1 MKKKFVLLSLLAAL
15 VFNGCS
21 SDDPEN
27 EGNNNHNEY
36 GYVAVNIVYPQSVGG
51 RAGGESGTT
60 SSGFE
65 AGTSDE
71 NKAETGLFF
80 IFDAAGEPIATP
92 QRIRLESKT
101 VTSSSS
107 SPAIEKKYDAV
118 LSINGA
124 TIKPTEA
131 YILCVLNAPTTM
143 DNRLI
148 GANFDKVKEEIG
160 NYNAHTAG
168 TFIMS
173 NSAYMGSAVGGA
185 PSPLLS
191 AKATGDNITTS
202 KETAA
207 SSPVNIYVERVL
219 AKVRATTSATFKN
232 EGATLD
238 VKGKETTTNTTGNT
252 KFNID
257 ITGIE
262 VANVAKTAYLFKYI
276 ENYPD
281 LSSTWNDMA
290 NKRCYWE
297 TVPIGLEFDNQSD
310 YKIRDNSKKN
320 GRNFDI
326 TSLKKTNTADNRFQT
341 YIQPNTGTPVTSIL
355 VTAQLKE
362 GSTPVNLFYLRGGY
376 YTEAKVKETLLDYI
390 ALEGFCKKT
399 GTTTYDKLTVN
410 DFSTSW
416 RWRNK
421 KDDSSLT
428 NLRSY
433 EAVAQITVK
442 SSVTVVKKEGDTY
455 TNSGETA
462 INTLLKGDEYKVRF
476 YNEGRCYYFVN
487 IEQTPIT
494 GQDGTK
500 YHGVVR
506 NHIYDLTLNSIKGPG
521 VPILDTNDIIIPE
534 TPTGDTR
541 YYLSASVN
549 VLQWKIVTQE
559 VNFK

>member
-92 QRIRLESKT
+92 QRKHLESKT
-101 VTSSSS
+101 GTSS

-118 LSINGA
+118 LAIDGA

-131 YILCVLNAPTTM
+131 YIVCVLNAPTGM

-148 GANFDKVKEEIG
+148 GANFNKVTAEIG
-160 NYNAHTAG
+160 TYDAHTAG

-173 NSAYMGSAVGGA
+173 NSVYKGSDIGGTA
-185 PSPLLS
+185 PTYL
-191 AKATGDNITTS
+191 ATKATDNNITTS
-202 KETAA
+202 EEDAI
-207 SSPVNIYVERVL
+207 SSPVNIYVERVVT
-219 AKVRATTSATFKN
+219 KVRATTSASFQNK
-232 EGATLD
+232 GATLD
-238 VKGKETTTNTTGNT
+238 VKGKETTTNTTGKTTFKIN
-252 KFNID
+252 

-262 VANVAKTAYLFKYI
+262 VANVAQTAYLFKHI
-276 ENYPD
+276 ENDTD
-281 LSSTWNDMA
+281 LWPTWNDMA

-297 TVPIGLEFDNQSD
+297 TVPTGLEFTNKS
-310 YKIRDNSKKN
+310 YNAIVNESPKETGKA
-320 GRNFDI
+320 FDI
-326 TSLKKTNTADNRFQT
+326 NYLKNHKFQA
-341 YIQPNTGTPVTSIL
+341 YIQPNTGTPITSIL
-355 VTAQLKE
+355 VTAELKE
-362 GSTPVNLFYLRGGY
+362 GDKTNDLIYLRGEY
-376 YTEAKVKETLLDYI
+376 YTVEKAQEALLERLT
-390 ALEGFCKKT
+390 LEGFYKKT
-399 GTTTYDKLTVN
+399 GTSYVKLKPD
-410 DFSTSW
+410 DFKW
-416 RWRNK
+416 YWRNK
-421 KDDSSLT
+421 EDDRSLT
-428 NLRSY
+428 NLKNY
-433 EAVAQITVK
+433 ESVAYVIRNNGITIVQK
-442 SSVTVVKKEGDTY
+442 GEGDNNASNASDSDINKLLQSNDYKARYYKEG
-455 TNSGETA
+455 
-462 INTLLKGDEYKVRF
+462 K
-476 YNEGRCYYFVN
+476 CYYFVN

-494 GQDGTK
+494 GQETTK
-500 YHGVVR
+500 YYGVVR
-506 NHIYDLTLNSIKGPG
+506 NHIYDLTLNSIEGPG
-521 VPILDTNDIIIPE
+521 VPIFDTNDIIIPE
-534 TPTGDTR
+534 TPTGDTL